1 MTKPQLISYSTVKSG
16 PRRSGIRQGCLFSP
30 LLFNS
35 NRNLSYS
42 NQTRKRKGFQVRRE
56 EVKWS
61 LSVDDMIL
69 HIENH
74 KISTKKWLELIGE
87 FSKVARHKTD
97 IQKSVAFLYI
107 NKELSER
114 ESKKTNS
121 I

>member
-74 KISTKKWLELIGE
+74 KISTKK
-87 FSKVARHKTD
+87 
-97 IQKSVAFLYI
+97 
-107 NKELSER
+107 
-114 ESKKTNS
+114 
-121 I
+121 